1 MSNEAGGFMN
11 AIMGRF
17 GMIVGC
23 LLLGTP
29 ATAALI
35 DHGSAGQ
42 YFHDTATGLYWYDPA
57 QLVGQTRAQMDAFAT
72 ASAQWEWATAAQI
85 EALDGQSSEGGVALE
100 TVLGAR
106 QYTLVTGGPRWL
118 GYYAETGQ
126 PDGWAVQ
133 ASASPDTISHT
144 GFQHDA
150 ASFQGIT
157 GVGGWMVSRVDP
169 VPEPQ
174 TLSLVAAG
182 ALLAVARLRR
192 RRAHRA

>member
-1 MSNEAGGFMN
+1 MN

-17 GMIVGC
+17 GMIVGW
-23 LLLGTP
+23 LLLANP
-29 ATAALI
+29 AAAALI
-35 DHGSAGQ
+35 DHGAAGE

-57 QLVGQTRAQMDAFAT
+57 QLVGQTRAQMDALVT
-72 ASAQWEWATAAQI
+72 ASPQWEWATAAQI
-85 EALDGQSSEGGVALE
+85 DALDGQSSEGGLALE
-100 TVLGAR
+100 SVIGAR
-106 QYTLVTGGPRWL
+106 QYTLVSGGARWL

-133 ASASPDTISHT
+133 ASTSPDTISHT

-150 ASFQGIT
+150 ASFPDIT

-174 TLSLVAAG
+174 MLSLVASG
-182 ALLAVARLRR
+182 SLLAAARLRR
-192 RRAHRA
+192 WRRSSRR